1 MKTARIKTHARNFFI
16 DLYPNNQYYV
26 IISVDGAR
34 LQAKTDYMANK
45 LKFKYSK
52 KLLSNTLT
60 YKFSMTLNLAVTAF
74 CVILITLYIIGNYQ
88 NFQDE
93 NQQWILTVLSYVAI
107 FNSLFSIVLLVETA
121 IKLFT
126 EKHQIKNIINMIALF
141 CSAMF
146 CIFCTGTSNIIGYIS
161 GGIR

>member
-1 MKTARIKTHARNFFI
+1 MK
-16 DLYPNNQYYV
+16 
-26 IISVDGAR
+26 
-34 LQAKTDYMANK
+34 NK

-141 CSAMF
+141 CSAVF